1 MRSLLHDY
9 YCLVSIEPLTC
20 CFVGIGVDE
29 PEDVDGAPC
38 AVQIVTPRFMDEQ
51 CLAYAE
57 IIERDL
63 QKAEAR
69 WC

>member
-1 MRSLLHDY
+1 MFIDSLT
-9 YCLVSIEPLTC
+9 S

-38 AVQIVTPRFMDEQ
+38 ALQIITPRFLDEQ

-63 QKAEAR
+63 HKVEAW